1 MRSLKFS
8 VGAALMGCA
17 LLAQAGGNAT
27 EGQEKAA
34 ACGGCHGEDGNG
46 SAPIFPKLAGQHPS
60 YIYKQLMEFKTQK
73 RVEPTM
79 NAMAEPLSE
88 DDMQDIAAFYASQKP
103 TSESG
108 AVNASGKNL
117 YLAGNANSGVPA
129 CSGCHS
135 PAGSGN
141 PQAVFP
147 KLHGQYSAYVE
158 KTLHDFKAGERG
170 NDMNAMMRSV
180 AAKLSESEIS
190 AVAEYVSTLNH

>member
-1 MRSLKFS
+1 MRSLKFTL
-8 VGAALMGCA
+8 GAALIACA
-17 LLAQAGGNAT
+17 FLAQAGGNAT

-46 SAPIFPKLAGQHPS
+46 AAPIFPKLAGQHPS
-60 YIYKQLMEFKTQK
+60 YIYKQLMDFKTQK

-88 DDMQDIAAFYASQKP
+88 DDMQDLAAFYASQKP

-108 AVNASGKNL
+108 TVNGKGKNL
-117 YLAGNANSGVPA
+117 YLAGNAASGVPA

-135 PAGSGN
+135 PSGSGN
-141 PQAVFP
+141 LQAVFP
-147 KLHGQYSAYVE
+147 RLHGQYSAYVE

-180 AAKLSESEIS
+180 AAKLSETDIS
-190 AVAEYVSTLNH
+190 AVAEYVSTLKH

>member
-1 MRSLKFS
+1 
-8 VGAALMGCA
+8 
-17 LLAQAGGNAT
+17 
-27 EGQEKAA
+27 
-34 ACGGCHGEDGNG
+34 
-46 SAPIFPKLAGQHPS
+46 
-60 YIYKQLMEFKTQK
+60 
-73 RVEPTM
+73 M

-108 AVNASGKNL
+108 AVNTSGKNL
-117 YLAGNANSGVPA
+117 YFAGNAASGVPA

-180 AAKLSESEIS
+180 AAKLSETEIS

>member
-1 MRSLKFS
+1 MSSFKFS
-8 VGAALMGCA
+8 VGAVLMGWV
-17 LLAQAGGNAT
+17 LLAQASGNAT

-60 YIYKQLMEFKTQK
+60 YIYKQLMDFKTQK

-88 DDMQDIAAFYASQKP
+88 DDMQDLAAFYASQK
-103 TSESG
+103 TSSESG
-108 AVNASGKNL
+108 AVNANGKNL
-117 YLAGNANSGVPA
+117 YLAGNADSGVPA

-141 PQAVFP
+141 PQAIFP

-158 KTLHDFKAGERG
+158 KTLHDFKAGERA

-180 AAKLSESEIS
+180 AAKLSEAEIS

>member
-1 MRSLKFS
+1 MSSFKFS
-8 VGAALMGCA
+8 VGAVLMGWV

-60 YIYKQLMEFKTQK
+60 YIYKQLIDFKTQK

-88 DDMQDIAAFYASQKP
+88 DDMQDLAAFYASQK
-103 TSESG
+103 TSSESG
-108 AVNASGKNL
+108 AVNANGKNL
-117 YLAGNANSGVPA
+117 YLAGNADSGVPA

-141 PQAVFP
+141 PQAIFP

-158 KTLHDFKAGERG
+158 KTLHDFKAGERA

-180 AAKLSESEIS
+180 AAKLSEAEIS

>member
-8 VGAALMGCA
+8 VSAALMGCA
-17 LLAQAGGNAT
+17 LLAQAGGNVT

-60 YIYKQLMEFKTQK
+60 YLVKQLMDFKTQK
-73 RVEPTM
+73 RVDPTM

-88 DDMQDIAAFYASQKP
+88 DDMQDIAAFYATQKL
-103 TSESG
+103 TTESG
-108 AVNASGKNL
+108 NPNTTGKNL
-117 YLAGNANSGVPA
+117 YIAGNPTAGVPA

-135 PAGSGN
+135 PTASGN

-158 KTLHDFKAGERG
+158 KTLHDFKAAERG
-170 NDMNAMMRSV
+170 NDMNAMMRTV
-180 AAKLSESEIS
+180 AAKLGEAEIS

>member
-1 MRSLKFS
+1 MRSLKFTL
-8 VGAALMGCA
+8 GAALIACA
-17 LLAQAGGNAT
+17 FLAQAGGNAT

-46 SAPIFPKLAGQHPS
+46 AAPIFPKLAGQHPS
-60 YIYKQLMEFKTQK
+60 YIYKQLMDFKTQK

-88 DDMQDIAAFYASQKP
+88 DDMQDLAAFYASQKP

-108 AVNASGKNL
+108 TVNGKGKNL
-117 YLAGNANSGVPA
+117 YLAGNAASGVPA

-135 PAGSGN
+135 PSGSGN

-147 KLHGQYSAYVE
+147 RLHGQYSAYVE

-180 AAKLSESEIS
+180 AAKLSETDIS
-190 AVAEYVSTLNH
+190 AVAEYVSTLKH

>member
-1 MRSLKFS
+1 MRSLKFTL
-8 VGAALMGCA
+8 GAALIACA
-17 LLAQAGGNAT
+17 FLAQAGGNAT

-46 SAPIFPKLAGQHPS
+46 AAPIFPKLAGQHPS
-60 YIYKQLMEFKTQK
+60 YIYKQLMDFKTQK

-88 DDMQDIAAFYASQKP
+88 DDMQDLAAFYASQKP

-108 AVNASGKNL
+108 TVNGKGKNL
-117 YLAGNANSGVPA
+117 YLAGNAASGVPA

-135 PAGSGN
+135 PSGSGN

-147 KLHGQYSAYVE
+147 RLHGQYSAYIE

-180 AAKLSESEIS
+180 AAKLSETDIS
-190 AVAEYVSTLNH
+190 AVAEYVSTLKH